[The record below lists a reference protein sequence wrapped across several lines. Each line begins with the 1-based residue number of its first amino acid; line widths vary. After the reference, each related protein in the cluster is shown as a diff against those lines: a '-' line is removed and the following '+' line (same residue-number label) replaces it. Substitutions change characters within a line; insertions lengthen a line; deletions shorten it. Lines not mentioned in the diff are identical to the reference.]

1 MYVSPQF
8 CHHHCQHI
16 TSTIDLTNQI
26 RLIPRWKETDHQAKT
41 IDSREVNMANTNP
54 TQLFSVEGMVVVITG
69 GGTGIGLLM
78 TKAFALNGA
87 KKVYIVGRRKEKLE
101 EAAKLSP
108 TNIVPIV
115 GDVTSKESLVSIAE
129 TIKNDVGYVNLVCC
143 NSGTMPKPVGIK
155 PAETTVAEY
164 ARKALELD
172 PQDWNNTFATN
183 TTSIAFTT
191 FAFLELLDAGNK
203 QAKAAGRPSSQVL
216 VTSSIGGYLRAP
228 GSNMAYC
235 ASKAAATHLVK
246 HLAGTL
252 ATFSVRINGLAP
264 GLFPTELAGDV
275 IAAVGAKGDP
285 QEEGSISPNIIP
297 ATRVGREED
306 MVGTVMYLA
315 SAAGAYLNGNV
326 TVLDGGR
333 VSQLPGTY

>member
-1 MYVSPQF
+1 MS
-8 CHHHCQHI
+8 
-16 TSTIDLTNQI
+16 
-26 RLIPRWKETDHQAKT
+26 
-41 IDSREVNMANTNP
+41 NP
-54 TQLFSVEGMVVVITG
+54 TPSQLFSVEGMVVVITG

-87 KKVYIVGRRKEKLE
+87 KKVYIIGRRKEKLD

-108 TNIVPIV
+108 NNIVPLV
-115 GDVTSKESLVSIAE
+115 GDVTSKENLVSIAE

-155 PAETTVAEY
+155 PTETTVAEY
-164 ARKALELD
+164 ARRALELE
-172 PQDWNNTFATN
+172 PQDWNDTFATN

-203 QAKAAGRPSSQVL
+203 QNPNSAPGRPSSQVL

-252 ATFSVRINGLAP
+252 APFNIRINGLAP

-285 QEEGSISPNIIP
+285 LEEGSISSSIIP
-297 ATRVGREED
+297 ATRIGREED

>member
-1 MYVSPQF
+1 LVIITVSKSNINNRPDKLDATD
-8 CHHHCQHI
+8 I
-16 TSTIDLTNQI
+16 LVGDRSSNQNH
-26 RLIPRWKETDHQAKT
+26 RLRKN
-41 IDSREVNMANTNP
+41 NMSNMNP
-54 TQLFSVEGMVVVITG
+54 AQLFSVEGMVVVITG

-87 KKVYIVGRRKEKLE
+87 KKVYIVGRRIEKLE

-108 TNIVPIV
+108 TNIVPLV

-129 TIKNDVGYVNLVCC
+129 TIKNEVGYVNLVCC

-155 PAETTVAEY
+155 PTETTLAEY
-164 ARKALELD
+164 AKAALNLE

-203 QAKAAGRPSSQVL
+203 KTPNSTPGRSSQVL

-252 ATFSVRINGLAP
+252 APFNIRINGLAP
-264 GLFPTELAGDV
+264 GLFPTELAGNV

-285 QEEGSISPNIIP
+285 LEEGSISPKIIP

-306 MVGTVMYLA
+306 MIGTVMYLA

>member
-1 MYVSPQF
+1 LVIITVSKSNINNRPDKLDATD
-8 CHHHCQHI
+8 I
-16 TSTIDLTNQI
+16 LVGDRSSNQNH
-26 RLIPRWKETDHQAKT
+26 RLRKN
-41 IDSREVNMANTNP
+41 NMSNMNP
-54 TQLFSVEGMVVVITG
+54 AQLFSVEGMVVVITG

-87 KKVYIVGRRKEKLE
+87 KKVYIVGRRIEKLE

-108 TNIVPIV
+108 TNIVPLV

-129 TIKNDVGYVNLVCC
+129 TIKNEVGYVNLVCC

-155 PAETTVAEY
+155 PTETTLAEY
-164 ARKALELD
+164 AKAALNLE

-203 QAKAAGRPSSQVL
+203 KTPNSTPGRSSQVL

-252 ATFSVRINGLAP
+252 APFNIRINGLAP
-264 GLFPTELAGDV
+264 GLFPTELAGNV

-285 QEEGSISPNIIP
+285 LEEGSISPKIIP

>member
-1 MYVSPQF
+1 MS
-8 CHHHCQHI
+8 
-16 TSTIDLTNQI
+16 
-26 RLIPRWKETDHQAKT
+26 
-41 IDSREVNMANTNP
+41 NMNP
-54 TQLFSVEGMVVVITG
+54 ARLFSVEGMVVVITG

-108 TNIVPIV
+108 SNIVPLV
-115 GDVTSKESLVSIAE
+115 GDVTSKASLVSIAD
-129 TIKNDVGYVNLVCC
+129 TIKNDAGHVNLVCC

-155 PAETTVAEY
+155 PTETTTLAEY
-164 ARKALELD
+164 AKAALNLE
-172 PQDWNNTFATN
+172 PSDWNNTFATN
-183 TTSIAFTT
+183 ATSIAFTT

-203 QAKAAGRPSSQVL
+203 QTPSSAPGRSSQVL
-216 VTSSIGGYLRAP
+216 VTSSIGGYLLAP

-252 ATFSVRINGLAP
+252 APFNIRINGLAP
-264 GLFPTELAGDV
+264 GLFPTELAGNV

-285 QEEGSISPNIIP
+285 LEEGSISASIIP

>member
-1 MYVSPQF
+1 
-8 CHHHCQHI
+8 
-16 TSTIDLTNQI
+16 LRKN
-26 RLIPRWKETDHQAKT
+26 
-41 IDSREVNMANTNP
+41 NMSNMNP
-54 TQLFSVEGMVVVITG
+54 AQLFSVEGMVVVITG

-87 KKVYIVGRRKEKLE
+87 KKVYIVGRRIEKLE

-108 TNIVPIV
+108 TNIVPLV

-129 TIKNDVGYVNLVCC
+129 TIKNEVGYVNLVCC

-155 PAETTVAEY
+155 PTETTLAEY
-164 ARKALELD
+164 AKAALNLE

-203 QAKAAGRPSSQVL
+203 KTPNSTPGRSSQVL

-252 ATFSVRINGLAP
+252 APFNIRINGLAP
-264 GLFPTELAGDV
+264 GLFPTELAGNV

-285 QEEGSISPNIIP
+285 LEEGSISPKIIP

-306 MVGTVMYLA
+306 MIGTVMYLA

>member
-1 MYVSPQF
+1 
-8 CHHHCQHI
+8 
-16 TSTIDLTNQI
+16 
-26 RLIPRWKETDHQAKT
+26 
-41 IDSREVNMANTNP
+41 
-54 TQLFSVEGMVVVITG
+54 MVVVITG

-87 KKVYIVGRRKEKLE
+87 KKVYIIGRRKEKLG

-108 TNIVPIV
+108 NNNIVPLV
-115 GDVTSKESLVSIAE
+115 GDVTSKENLVSIAE
-129 TIKNDVGYVNLVCC
+129 TINNDVGYVNLVCC

-155 PAETTVAEY
+155 PTETTVAEY
-164 ARKALELD
+164 ARRALELE
-172 PQDWNNTFATN
+172 PQDWNDTFATN

-203 QAKAAGRPSSQVL
+203 QNPNSAPGRPSSQVL

-252 ATFSVRINGLAP
+252 APFNIRINGLAP

-285 QEEGSISPNIIP
+285 LEEGSISSSIIP

>member
-1 MYVSPQF
+1 MS
-8 CHHHCQHI
+8 
-16 TSTIDLTNQI
+16 
-26 RLIPRWKETDHQAKT
+26 
-41 IDSREVNMANTNP
+41 NP
-54 TQLFSVEGMVVVITG
+54 TPSQLFSVEGMVVVITG

-87 KKVYIVGRRKEKLE
+87 KKVYIIGRRKEKLD

-108 TNIVPIV
+108 NNNIVPLV
-115 GDVTSKESLVSIAE
+115 GDVTSKENLVSIAE

-155 PAETTVAEY
+155 PTETTVAEY
-164 ARKALELD
+164 ARRALELE
-172 PQDWNNTFATN
+172 PQDWNDTFATN

-203 QAKAAGRPSSQVL
+203 QNPNSAPGRPSSQVL

-252 ATFSVRINGLAP
+252 APFNIRINGLAP

-285 QEEGSISPNIIP
+285 LEEGSISSSIIP

>member
-1 MYVSPQF
+1 MS
-8 CHHHCQHI
+8 
-16 TSTIDLTNQI
+16 
-26 RLIPRWKETDHQAKT
+26 
-41 IDSREVNMANTNP
+41 NP
-54 TQLFSVEGMVVVITG
+54 TPSQLFSVEGMVVVITG

-87 KKVYIVGRRKEKLE
+87 KKVYIIGRRKEKLD

-108 TNIVPIV
+108 NNNIVPLV
-115 GDVTSKESLVSIAE
+115 GDVTSKENLVSIAE

-155 PAETTVAEY
+155 PTETTVAEY
-164 ARKALELD
+164 ARRALELE
-172 PQDWNNTFATN
+172 PQDWNDTFATN

-203 QAKAAGRPSSQVL
+203 QTPNSAPGRPSSQVL

-252 ATFSVRINGLAP
+252 APFNIRINGLAP

-285 QEEGSISPNIIP
+285 LEEGSISSSIIP

>member
-1 MYVSPQF
+1 MASTSP
-8 CHHHCQHI
+8 
-16 TSTIDLTNQI
+16 
-26 RLIPRWKETDHQAKT
+26 A
-41 IDSREVNMANTNP
+41 
-54 TQLFSVEGMVVVITG
+54 QLFSVEGMVVVITG

-87 KKVYIVGRRKEKLE
+87 KKVYIVGRRIEKLE

-108 TNIVPIV
+108 TNIVPLV

-129 TIKNDVGYVNLVCC
+129 TIKNEVGYVNLVCC

-155 PAETTVAEY
+155 PTETTLAEY
-164 ARKALELD
+164 AKAALNLE

-203 QAKAAGRPSSQVL
+203 KTPNSTPGRSSQVL

-252 ATFSVRINGLAP
+252 APFNIRINGLAP
-264 GLFPTELAGDV
+264 GLFPTELAGNV

-285 QEEGSISPNIIP
+285 LEEGSISPKIIP

-306 MVGTVMYLA
+306 MVGTVMYLT

>member
-1 MYVSPQF
+1 
-8 CHHHCQHI
+8 
-16 TSTIDLTNQI
+16 
-26 RLIPRWKETDHQAKT
+26 
-41 IDSREVNMANTNP
+41 MANP
-54 TQLFSVEGMVVVITG
+54 SQMFSVEGMVVVITG

-108 TNIVPIV
+108 SNIVPLV
-115 GDVTSKESLVSIAE
+115 GDVTSKEDLVSIAE
-129 TIKNDVGYVNLVCC
+129 IIKNEVGYVNLVCC

-155 PAETTVAEY
+155 PTETTVAEY
-164 ARKALELD
+164 AKRALQLE
-172 PQDWNNTFATN
+172 PQDWNDTFATN
-183 TTSIAFTT
+183 TISIAFTT

-203 QAKAAGRPSSQVL
+203 NPDSAPGRSSQVL

-252 ATFSVRINGLAP
+252 APFSIRINGLAP
-264 GLFPTELAGDV
+264 GLFPTELAGNV

-285 QEEGSISPNIIP
+285 LEEGSISPSIIP

-306 MVGTVMYLA
+306 MIGTVMYLA

>member
-1 MYVSPQF
+1 
-8 CHHHCQHI
+8 
-16 TSTIDLTNQI
+16 
-26 RLIPRWKETDHQAKT
+26 
-41 IDSREVNMANTNP
+41 MANP
-54 TQLFSVEGMVVVITG
+54 SQMFSVEGMVVVITG

-108 TNIVPIV
+108 SNIAPIV
-115 GDVTSKESLVSIAE
+115 GDVTSKDSLVGIAE
-129 TIKNDVGYVNLVCC
+129 QIKQEVGYVNLVCC

-155 PAETTVAEY
+155 PSETTLAEY
-164 ARKALELD
+164 AKAALQLD
-172 PQDWNNTFATN
+172 PKDWNNTFATN

-203 QAKAAGRPSSQVL
+203 RVNCPGRSSQVL

-235 ASKAAATHLVK
+235 ASKAAATHMVK

-252 ATFSVRINGLAP
+252 APFSIRVNGLAP
-264 GLFPTELAGDV
+264 GLFPTDLAGNV
-275 IAAVGAKGDP
+275 IANVGAQGDP
-285 QEEGSISPNIIP
+285 QEEGSISPHIIP

>member
-1 MYVSPQF
+1 LAVSKS
-8 CHHHCQHI
+8 HI
-16 TSTIDLTNQI
+16 NNRLDRLDSTNTLVADRSSNQNH
-26 RLIPRWKETDHQAKT
+26 RLRKN
-41 IDSREVNMANTNP
+41 NMSNMNP
-54 TQLFSVEGMVVVITG
+54 ARLFSVEGMVVVITG

-108 TNIVPIV
+108 SNIVPLV

-129 TIKNDVGYVNLVCC
+129 SIKNDVGLVNLVCC

-155 PAETTVAEY
+155 PTETTLAEY
-164 ARKALELD
+164 AKAALNLE
-172 PQDWNNTFATN
+172 PSDWNNTFATN
-183 TTSIAFTT
+183 ATSIAFTT

-203 QAKAAGRPSSQVL
+203 QTPSSAPGRSSQVL
-216 VTSSIGGYLRAP
+216 VTSSIGGYMRAP

-252 ATFSVRINGLAP
+252 APFNIRINGLAP
-264 GLFPTELAGDV
+264 GLFPTELAGNV

-285 QEEGSISPNIIP
+285 LEEGSISASIIP

>member
-1 MYVSPQF
+1 MKQIWLSS
-8 CHHHCQHI
+8 
-16 TSTIDLTNQI
+16 TSKATLLTRNYTFFS
-26 RLIPRWKETDHQAKT
+26 KSD
-41 IDSREVNMANTNP
+41 MASTNP
-54 TQLFSVEGMVVVITG
+54 AQLFSVEGMVVVITG

-108 TNIVPIV
+108 NNIVPIV
-115 GDVTSKESLVSIAE
+115 GDVTSKENLVSIAE
-129 TIKNDVGYVNLVCC
+129 TVKNDVGYVNLVCC

-164 ARKALELD
+164 AQKALQLD
-172 PQDWNNTFATN
+172 PADWNTTFATN
-183 TTSIAFTT
+183 TTAIAFTT

-203 QAKAAGRPSSQVL
+203 QSNSPGRPSSQVL

-228 GSNMAYC
+228 GSNLAYC
-235 ASKAAATHLVK
+235 ASKAAATHMVK

-252 ATFSVRINGLAP
+252 APFSVRVNAIAP
-264 GLFPTELAGDV
+264 GLFPSDLAGNV
-275 IAAVGAKGDP
+275 IANVGARGDP
-285 QEEGSISPNIIP
+285 QEEGSVSPHIIP

-306 MVGTVMYLA
+306 MVGTVLYVA
-315 SAAGAYLNGNV
+315 SRAGAYLNGNV

>member
-1 MYVSPQF
+1 LVNTVSKL
-8 CHHHCQHI
+8 HHNNRPGKL
-16 TSTIDLTNQI
+16 DA
-26 RLIPRWKETDHQAKT
+26 TDILVGDRPLNKNNRSAK
-41 IDSREVNMANTNP
+41 SNMASTSP
-54 TQLFSVEGMVVVITG
+54 AQLFSVEGMVVVITG

-78 TKAFALNGA
+78 TKAFALNRA

-108 TNIVPIV
+108 SNIVPIV

-129 TIKNDVGYVNLVCC
+129 TIKKDVGYVNLVCC
-143 NSGTMPKPVGIK
+143 NSGTMPQPVGIK
-155 PAETTVAEY
+155 PTETTLAEY
-164 ARKALELD
+164 AKAALNLE

-203 QAKAAGRPSSQVL
+203 QNPNSAPGRSSQVL

-252 ATFSVRINGLAP
+252 APFNIRINGLAP
-264 GLFPTELAGDV
+264 GLFPTELAGNV

-285 QEEGSISPNIIP
+285 LEEGSISPKIIP

>member
-1 MYVSPQF
+1 
-8 CHHHCQHI
+8 
-16 TSTIDLTNQI
+16 
-26 RLIPRWKETDHQAKT
+26 
-41 IDSREVNMANTNP
+41 
-54 TQLFSVEGMVVVITG
+54 MVVVITG

-87 KKVYIVGRRKEKLE
+87 KKVYIIGRRKEKLD

-108 TNIVPIV
+108 NNNIVPLV
-115 GDVTSKESLVSIAE
+115 GDVTSKENLVSIAE

-155 PAETTVAEY
+155 PTETTVAEY
-164 ARKALELD
+164 ARRALELE
-172 PQDWNNTFATN
+172 PQDWNDTFATN

-203 QAKAAGRPSSQVL
+203 QNPNSAPGRPSSQVL

-252 ATFSVRINGLAP
+252 APFNIRINGLAP

-285 QEEGSISPNIIP
+285 LEEGSISSSIIP
-297 ATRVGREED
+297 ATRVGREKD

>member
-1 MYVSPQF
+1 
-8 CHHHCQHI
+8 
-16 TSTIDLTNQI
+16 
-26 RLIPRWKETDHQAKT
+26 
-41 IDSREVNMANTNP
+41 MANVNP

-87 KKVYIVGRRKEKLE
+87 KKVYIVGRRKDKLE

-108 TNIVPIV
+108 SNIVPLV

-203 QAKAAGRPSSQVL
+203 QQANAAGARHPSSQVL

-252 ATFSVRINGLAP
+252 APFSIRINGLAP

-285 QEEGSISPNIIP
+285 LEEGSISPSIIP

-306 MVGTVMYLA
+306 MVGTVVYLA
-315 SAAGAYLNGNV
+315 SKAGAYLNGNV

-333 VSQLPGTY
+333 MSQLPGTY

>member
-1 MYVSPQF
+1 
-8 CHHHCQHI
+8 
-16 TSTIDLTNQI
+16 
-26 RLIPRWKETDHQAKT
+26 
-41 IDSREVNMANTNP
+41 MAYTMP
-54 TQLFSVEGMVVVITG
+54 SQLFSVEGMVVVITG

-87 KKVYIVGRRKEKLE
+87 KKVYIVGRRKEKLD
-101 EAAKLSP
+101 EAAEMSP
-108 TNIVPIV
+108 SNIIPIV
-115 GDVTSKESLVSIAE
+115 GDVTSKESLVSIADQ
-129 TIKNDVGYVNLVCC
+129 IKQDFGYINLVCC

-155 PAETTVAEY
+155 PRETTLSEY
-164 ARKALELD
+164 AQAALELD

-203 QAKAAGRPSSQVL
+203 PPNACPGRSSQVL

-252 ATFSVRINGLAP
+252 APFSIRINGLAP
-264 GLFPTELAGDV
+264 GLFPTELAGNV
-275 IAAVGAKGDP
+275 IAAVGAQGDP
-285 QEEGSISPNIIP
+285 QAEGSISPNIIP

>member
-1 MYVSPQF
+1 MS
-8 CHHHCQHI
+8 
-16 TSTIDLTNQI
+16 
-26 RLIPRWKETDHQAKT
+26 
-41 IDSREVNMANTNP
+41 NP
-54 TQLFSVEGMVVVITG
+54 TPSQLFSVEGMVVVITG
-69 GGTGIGLLM
+69 GGTGIGLIM

-87 KKVYIVGRRKEKLE
+87 KKVYIIGRRKGKLE
-101 EAAKLSP
+101 EAAKVSP
-108 TNIVPIV
+108 SNIVPLV
-115 GDVTSKESLVSIAE
+115 GDVTSKENLVSIAE
-129 TIKNDVGYVNLVCC
+129 TIKQEVGYVNLVCC

-155 PAETTVAEY
+155 PTETTLAEY
-164 ARKALELD
+164 ARRALELD

-203 QAKAAGRPSSQVL
+203 QPNSAGRPSSQVL

-252 ATFSVRINGLAP
+252 APFNIRINGLAP

-285 QEEGSISPNIIP
+285 LEEGSISSSIIP

>member
-1 MYVSPQF
+1 MV
-8 CHHHCQHI
+8 
-16 TSTIDLTNQI
+16 DTNS
-26 RLIPRWKETDHQAKT
+26 A
-41 IDSREVNMANTNP
+41 
-54 TQLFSVEGMVVVITG
+54 QLFSVEGMVVVITG

-108 TNIVPIV
+108 SNIVPLV
-115 GDVTSKESLVSIAE
+115 GDVTSKESLISIAK
-129 TIKNDVGYVNLVCC
+129 TIKQEVGYVNLVCC

-164 ARKALELD
+164 AEKALQLD
-172 PQDWNNTFATN
+172 PADWNNTFATN

-203 QAKAAGRPSSQVL
+203 APNRAPGRSSQVL
-216 VTSSIGGYLRAP
+216 ATSSIGGYLRAP

-252 ATFSVRINGLAP
+252 APFFIRINGLAP
-264 GLFPTELAGDV
+264 GLFPTELAGNV

-285 QEEGSISPNIIP
+285 QEEGSVRPNIIP

>member
-1 MYVSPQF
+1 LVIITVSKSNINNRPDKLDATD
-8 CHHHCQHI
+8 I
-16 TSTIDLTNQI
+16 LVGDRSSNQNH
-26 RLIPRWKETDHQAKT
+26 RLRKN
-41 IDSREVNMANTNP
+41 NMSNMNP
-54 TQLFSVEGMVVVITG
+54 AQLFSVEGMVVVITG

-87 KKVYIVGRRKEKLE
+87 KKAYIVGRRIEKLE

-108 TNIVPIV
+108 TNIVPLV

-129 TIKNDVGYVNLVCC
+129 TIKNEVGYVNLVCC

-155 PAETTVAEY
+155 PTETTLAEY
-164 ARKALELD
+164 AKAALNLE

-203 QAKAAGRPSSQVL
+203 KTPNSTPGRSSQVL

-252 ATFSVRINGLAP
+252 APFNIRINGLAP
-264 GLFPTELAGDV
+264 GLFPTELAGNV

-285 QEEGSISPNIIP
+285 LEEGSISPKIIP

>member
-1 MYVSPQF
+1 MYVSPHF

-16 TSTIDLTNQI
+16 PSTIDLTKHIQLIFSSERDCSSNQNH
-26 RLIPRWKETDHQAKT
+26 RSMKN
-41 IDSREVNMANTNP
+41 NMANMNP
-54 TQLFSVEGMVVVITG
+54 AQLFSVEGMVVVITG

-87 KKVYIVGRRKEKLE
+87 KKVYIVGRRKGKLE

-108 TNIVPIV
+108 SNIVPIE
-115 GDVTSKESLVSIAE
+115 GDVTSKESLMSIAE
-129 TIKNDVGYVNLVCC
+129 TIKQDVGYVNLICC

-155 PAETTVAEY
+155 PTETTVAEY

-191 FAFLELLDAGNK
+191 FAFLGLLDAGNK
-203 QAKAAGRPSSQVL
+203 QANAAGRSSQVL

-235 ASKAAATHLVK
+235 ASKAAATHMVK

-252 ATFSVRINGLAP
+252 APFSIRVNAIAP
-264 GLFPTELAGDV
+264 GLFPSDLAGNA

-285 QEEGSISPNIIP
+285 QEEGSVSPNIIP

>member
-1 MYVSPQF
+1 
-8 CHHHCQHI
+8 
-16 TSTIDLTNQI
+16 
-26 RLIPRWKETDHQAKT
+26 
-41 IDSREVNMANTNP
+41 
-54 TQLFSVEGMVVVITG
+54 MVVVITG

-87 KKVYIVGRRKEKLE
+87 KKVYIIGRRKEKLD

-108 TNIVPIV
+108 NNNIVPLV
-115 GDVTSKESLVSIAE
+115 GDVTSKENLVSIAE

-155 PAETTVAEY
+155 PTETTVAEY
-164 ARKALELD
+164 ARRALELE
-172 PQDWNNTFATN
+172 PQDWNDTFATN

-203 QAKAAGRPSSQVL
+203 QNPNSAPGRPSSQVL

-252 ATFSVRINGLAP
+252 APFNIRINGLAP

-285 QEEGSISPNIIP
+285 LEEGSISSSIIP

>member
-1 MYVSPQF
+1 LVIITVSKS
-8 CHHHCQHI
+8 HI
-16 TSTIDLTNQI
+16 NNRPDKLDATDILVGDRSSNQNH
-26 RLIPRWKETDHQAKT
+26 RLRKN
-41 IDSREVNMANTNP
+41 NMSNMNP
-54 TQLFSVEGMVVVITG
+54 AQLFSVEGMVVVITG

-87 KKVYIVGRRKEKLE
+87 KKVYIVGRRIEKLE

-108 TNIVPIV
+108 TNIVPLV

-129 TIKNDVGYVNLVCC
+129 TIKNEVGYVNLVCC

-155 PAETTVAEY
+155 PTETTLAEY
-164 ARKALELD
+164 AKAALNLE

-203 QAKAAGRPSSQVL
+203 KTPNSTPGRSSQVL

-252 ATFSVRINGLAP
+252 APFNIRINGLAP
-264 GLFPTELAGDV
+264 GLFPTELAGNV

-285 QEEGSISPNIIP
+285 LEEGSISPKIIP